1 MYRSNSPDKNKWLI
15 KTKECENSR
24 KNRDKVK
31 SSFQKEEK
39 IGKMHEGYRRERIF
53 TRNKNR
59 DERKQ
64 R

>member
-1 MYRSNSPDKNKWLI
+1 MKI
-15 KTKECENSR
+15 QE

-39 IGKMHEGYRRERIF
+39 TGKMHEGYRRERIF
-53 TRNKNR
+53 TRNKNG
-59 DERKQ
+59 DEKKQ